1 MRIALLFSGL
11 VSNPNGDANNGIHY
25 AIPCY
30 EHIVKHIIAPNVNKH
45 TIDTYFY
52 CWGKT
57 SFITNLLCE
66 LYRPVT
72 YRFTEEQLD
81 NNFLSKMKGNHLVF
95 SLAKDKEYDLYV
107 FLRPDI
113 IFNADINFDRY
124 DIDKIYHNDGR
135 PTEGGHFGD
144 MYFIMN
150 HKNAIAFTS
159 LYEKLYPALSTESF
173 TESNFRNKYL
183 PILQSTLLL
192 QGDVLNDLRCGSY
205 QELEVFRKY
214 RVHF

>member
-11 VSNPNGDANNGIHY
+11 ISNPNGDCNNGKHY
-25 AIPCY
+25 ALPCY
-30 EHIVKHIIAPNVNKH
+30 NHINNYIIEPNSQKH

-52 CWGKT
+52 CWGKQSDT
-57 SFITNLLCE
+57 TDLLCE
-66 LYRPVT
+66 LYRPVA
-72 YRFTEEQLD
+72 YRFTEEQEN
-81 NNFLSKMKGNHLVF
+81 NNFLSKMKGNQLVF
-95 SLAKDKEYDLYV
+95 SLAKDTQYDMYM

-113 IFNADINFDRY
+113 IFNADIDFDRY

-159 LYEKLYPALSTESF
+159 LYEKLYPVLSIESF

-183 PILQSTLLL
+183 PILQSTLSL

-205 QELEVFRKY
+205 QEIEVFRKF
-214 RVHF
+214 RVYF